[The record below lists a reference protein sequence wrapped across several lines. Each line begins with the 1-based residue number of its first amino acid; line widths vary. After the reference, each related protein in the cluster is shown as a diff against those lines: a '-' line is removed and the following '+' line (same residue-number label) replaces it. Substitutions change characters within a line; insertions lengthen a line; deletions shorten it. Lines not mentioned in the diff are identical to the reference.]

1 MTPETS
7 QTIPEKPR
15 DGVSV
20 EENNVPNERGS
31 DWKREEGVQE
41 LQELQNFR
49 SVPVGDLHCA
59 FQKRLLDSATPELLN
74 S

>member
-1 MTPETS
+1 MTLETS

-20 EENNVPNERGS
+20 EENDVPNERDG

-41 LQELQNFR
+41 LVEEEVQEFR
-49 SVPVGDLHCA
+49 SYRSCRILGV
-59 FQKRLLDSATPELLN
+59 LLSVRP
-74 S
+74 